1 MTHTHLPSVEKFIQ
15 IAFHLTNLKFSDFKD
30 CYNVKQAGKLLP
42 GIYQLQIDSETKVET
57 FCEAGGWTVIQSRGQ
72 FNNSKDYFSK
82 LWHEYE
88 IGFGVPGNDF

>member
-1 MTHTHLPSVEKFIQ
+1 MSKKCVF
-15 IAFHLTNLKFSDFKD
+15 ATNDYVFS
-30 CYNVKQAGKLLP
+30 
-42 GIYQLQIDSETKVET
+42 QIDLQTKVET

-88 IGFGVPGNDF
+88 IGFGVPGKDF

>member
-1 MTHTHLPSVEKFIQ
+1 M
-15 IAFHLTNLKFSDFKD
+15 
-30 CYNVKQAGKLLP
+30 KQAGKLLP

-88 IGFGVPGNDF
+88 IGFGVPGKDF